1 MSFTVKSLLNN
12 KINKKYNDKV
22 FWYATEVVIKD
33 DIVSIYINNNNLV
46 TFDNIEL
53 NILKISKLT
62 SIKQKNKYIMNNVLV
77 SSGSFLFINNKL
89 LVTQRDYLTTF
100 DPGFWTTPA
109 GRCDNNI
116 YETAIKETIEEIEII
131 KDNKKYFP
139 NISKI
144 FFTDEKNIL
153 FYNAYFENKD
163 ISLKMYSIKLYLDGI
178 LIEEC
183 KSWMY
188 YSEEVNT
195 LEFRI
200 PIFAKLSEK
209 EFIFNNPEF
218 NTDTGL
224 KSIEELRKL
233 EVVPAL
239 KKLLE
244 EL

>member
-1 MSFTVKSLLNN
+1 MSFTVESLLNG
-12 KINKKYNDKV
+12 KINKKYNDKI
-22 FWYATEVVIKD
+22 FWYASKVIIDD
-33 DIVSIYINNNNLV
+33 DIVSIYINNDNLV

-53 NILKISKLT
+53 DILKISKLT
-62 SIKQKNKYIMNNVLV
+62 SIKQKNKFMMNNVLV

-100 DPGFWTTPA
+100 DPGLWTTPA

-116 YETAIKETIEEIEII
+116 YETAIKETIEEIEIL
-131 KDNKKYFP
+131 KDNKKYVP
-139 NISKI
+139 DISKI
-144 FFTDEKNIL
+144 FFTDEKDIV
-153 FYNAYFENKD
+153 FYDVYLENKD
-163 ISLKMYSIKLYLDGI
+163 ISLKMYAIKLYLDGTI
-178 LIEEC
+178 IEEC

-195 LEFRI
+195 LEFRL
-200 PIFAKLSEK
+200 PIFTKLSEN

-218 NTDTGL
+218 NTDTEL
-224 KSIEELRKL
+224 KSIEELKKL

-239 KKLLE
+239 KKLLK